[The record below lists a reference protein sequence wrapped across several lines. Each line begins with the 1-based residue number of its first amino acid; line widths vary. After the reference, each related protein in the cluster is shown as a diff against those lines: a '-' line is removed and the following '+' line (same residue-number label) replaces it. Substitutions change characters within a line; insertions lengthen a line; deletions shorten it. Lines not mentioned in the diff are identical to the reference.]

1 MRSALSAVTEPSGP
15 SATPEPH
22 EPAGG
27 GAGADAD
34 DDGPGGQD
42 PAVREDDGPLLDA
55 VDPGAGEE
63 LGAAVGVPGGH
74 RGGHLGGQGARQ
86 RAGGGLDDGDGA
98 ARGAGGGGEL
108 RADPA
113 RPDDDHVV
121 LPVQDGPQP
130 GGVVEG
136 AQEVDAGHALGAG
149 QGHGLRAGRE
159 DQDVVGHRPVGG
171 VQHMV
176 GGAQGGDVQAE
187 AQGDVECLEV
197 DVEGGVLGLAQ
208 QDGLGQ
214 RRAVVGLVGFGADQG
229 DGSGEARLAQGHG
242 ALHARHAR
250 SDDHDVPCL
259 PRRPLFRLLAHP
271 STLIT

>member
-1 MRSALSAVTEPSGP
+1 MPTTTA
-15 SATPEPH
+15 PH
-22 EPAGG
+22 
-27 GAGADAD
+27 
-34 DDGPGGQD
+34 GQD
-42 PAVREDDGPLLDA
+42 PAVREDDGPSSTWSTRAPVRSSAPLSA
-55 VDPGAGEE
+55 YQAAI
-63 LGAAVGVPGGH
+63 GAATSAGRVPAE
-74 RGGHLGGQGARQ
+74 RT
-86 RAGGGLDDGDGA
+86 GGGLDDGDRA
-98 ARGAGGGGEL
+98 SRGAGGGGEL

-136 AQEVDAGHALGAG
+136 AQQMDAGHALGAG

-159 DQDVVGHRPVGG
+159 DQGVVGDRPVGG

-176 GGAQGGDVQAE
+176 GGTQGGDVQAE
-187 AQGDVECLEV
+187 AQSDVQRLEV

-229 DGSGEARLAQGHG
+229 DGPGEARLAQGHG

-250 SDDHDVPCL
+250 PDDHDMPC

-271 STLIT
+271 STLIN